1 MRENG
6 DVAIFE
12 DFCVD
17 GVNGTTSKTN
27 NARNSIRIM
36 EPERKKQVSHN
47 ERVVLMLQHVHERGD
62 LLVGQRVGE
71 RECVRVPIGAFQLE
85 LHSDGKIA
93 RFENASADV
102 VEIAQG
108 DRPSEHVL

>member
-17 GVNGTTSKTN
+17 GVNGTASKAN

-36 EPERKKQVSHN
+36 EPERKKQVSQN

-62 LLVGQRVGE
+62 LLVGQRVRE
-71 RECVRVPIGAFQLE
+71 RECVRVPIGAFQL
-85 LHSDGKIA
+85 
-93 RFENASADV
+93 
-102 VEIAQG
+102 
-108 DRPSEHVL
+108 

>member
-1 MRENG
+1 
-6 DVAIFE
+6 
-12 DFCVD
+12 
-17 GVNGTTSKTN
+17 
-27 NARNSIRIM
+27 M
-36 EPERKKQVSHN
+36 EPERKKQVSHY

-62 LLVGQRVGE
+62 LLVGQRVRE

-85 LHSDGKIA
+85 LHSVVKIA

>member
-17 GVNGTTSKTN
+17 CVNGAASKAN

-36 EPERKKQVSHN
+36 EPERKKQVSHY
-47 ERVVLMLQHVHERGD
+47 ERVVLMLQHVHERGHEAEYAVD
-62 LLVGQRVGE
+62 DEIRALSHPVN
-71 RECVRVPIGAFQLE
+71 PNE
-85 LHSDGKIA
+85 LFLHCPQHPKIL
-93 RFENASADV
+93 R
-102 VEIAQG
+102 
-108 DRPSEHVL
+108 